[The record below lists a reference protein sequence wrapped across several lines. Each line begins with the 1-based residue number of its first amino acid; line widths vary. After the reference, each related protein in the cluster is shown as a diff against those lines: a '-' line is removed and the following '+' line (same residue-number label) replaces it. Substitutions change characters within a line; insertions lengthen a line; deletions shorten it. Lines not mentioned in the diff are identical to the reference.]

1 MTWVELSGLFLW
13 GVEKRISRVTLMV
26 EVQIIDLV
34 NNCAREYSCDI
45 LAKNL
50 CVMFMLELKKAVI
63 YQRLPPLK

>member
-1 MTWVELSGLFLW
+1 MVWVELNGLFLW
-13 GVEKRISRVTLMV
+13 GVEKRITRVKLMV

-34 NNCAREYSCDI
+34 NNWTREYSCDI

-50 CVMFMLELKKAVI
+50 CVMIMLELNKAMI

>member
-1 MTWVELSGLFLW
+1 MQWVELNRLFLW
-13 GVEKRISRVTLMV
+13 DVEKGITRVILMV

-34 NNCAREYSCDI
+34 INWVREYSCDI

-50 CVMFMLELKKAVI
+50 CVMFMLELKKAMI

>member
-1 MTWVELSGLFLW
+1 MMWVELNWLFLW
-13 GVEKRISRVTLMV
+13 GVEKRITRVKLMV

-34 NNCAREYSCDI
+34 NNWAREYLCDI

-50 CVMFMLELKKAVI
+50 CVMIMLELNKAMI